1 MHKLGTEACLIPG
14 FTDEEY
20 NIGKDEGYSVKQGNR

>member
-1 MHKLGTEACLIPG
+1 MHKLGTEAYLIPE

-20 NIGKDEGYSVKQGNR
+20 NRGKDEGYSVK